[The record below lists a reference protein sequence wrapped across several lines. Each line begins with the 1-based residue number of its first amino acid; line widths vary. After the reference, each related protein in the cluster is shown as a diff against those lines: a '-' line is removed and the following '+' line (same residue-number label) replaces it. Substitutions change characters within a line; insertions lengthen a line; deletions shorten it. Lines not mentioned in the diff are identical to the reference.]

1 MVRRDSPNSF
11 VLEEQVLEV
20 LRMYGIQVV
29 SYVDLPVLF
38 KMSMLEN
45 SSKVKTNYVQKSFS
59 LEIEVVKSAQGC
71 VPLYRRY
78 KSDNR
83 KNNFCIVCLVVTVQ

>member
-29 SYVDLPVLF
+29 SYVDLPVFL

-45 SSKVKTNYVQKSFS
+45 SSKVNELRTKIFFV
-59 LEIEVVKSAQGC
+59 
-71 VPLYRRY
+71 R
-78 KSDNR
+78 NR
-83 KNNFCIVCLVVTVQ
+83 SCKISSGLRSTVSKIQER